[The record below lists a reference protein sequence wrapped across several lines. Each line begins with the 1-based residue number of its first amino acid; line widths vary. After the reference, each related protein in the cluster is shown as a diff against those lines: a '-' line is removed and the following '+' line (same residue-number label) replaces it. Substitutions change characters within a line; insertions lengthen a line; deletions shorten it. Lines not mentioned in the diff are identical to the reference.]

1 MPSSRSIL
9 ITAAVTAA
17 TALGAVAAPPVT
29 ASPAPAASNHR
40 AAGVATHQSPSPDLQ
55 RRLDRLVTDTG
66 FPGAIATVRDRDG
79 RVRTYTAGSGNLED
93 GSPVRGDG
101 HVRIASNT
109 KMFTATVVLQLV
121 GEGTIDLDAPVA
133 RYLPGVVHGHGND
146 GDHITIRQLLQQT
159 SGLPDYDTIVEK
171 QGGYLQAVAHTYVEP
186 RQLLDAA
193 LNERRHFRPGT
204 KWEYSN
210 TNYIILGLVVQR
222 VTGRPIGEEIT
233 RRVIRRAGLTHTY
246 WPGLGEQRLRGRHP
260 HGYWADS
267 PGAPYEDITTM
278 DPSLGWAAGQLV
290 STTADLGRFMA
301 VLLGGDLLRPA
312 QLREM
317 RTTVS
322 APGFEPEP
330 GWRYGLGIG
339 RHRLSCGGYA
349 WGHGGDIQGFET
361 RNLITPDGRW
371 AVVAVTA
378 LPTSVEML
386 ADVDKVV
393 TSAVCG
399 SATPARGGE
408 GGGAVAATAGRGAVH
423 ETRAA
428 AGAAAP
434 AAGLA
439 AGLAT

>member
-1 MPSSRSIL
+1 MSSPRRIL
-9 ITAAVTAA
+9 TRTAITTAAITTAA
-17 TALGAVAAPPVT
+17 ITTAAITTVGIASAATTAGANAAPRVS
-29 ASPAPAASNHR
+29 AAPAAVGSGHR
-40 AAGVATHQSPSPDLQ
+40 AAEAGPDHGRSPDLQ
-55 RRLDRLVTDTG
+55 RRLDRLVSHTG
-66 FPGAIATVRDRDG
+66 FPGAIATVRGRDG
-79 RVRTYTAGSGNLED
+79 RVRTYTAGSGNPED
-93 GSPVRGDG
+93 GTPVPGDG

-121 GEGTIDLDAPVA
+121 GEGALELDAPVA
-133 RYLPGVVHGHGND
+133 RYLPGIVHGHGND

-171 QGGYLQAVAHTYVEP
+171 QGGSLQAVAHTYVEP

-193 LNERRHFRPGT
+193 LHERRHFRPGS

-210 TNYIILGLVVQR
+210 TNYIVLGLVVQR

-246 WPGLGEQRLRGRHP
+246 WPGVGEQRLRGRHP

-301 VLLGGDLLRPA
+301 ALLGGDLLGPA

-317 RTTVS
+317 QTTVS

-339 RHRLSCGGYA
+339 RHRLTCGGYA

-378 LPTSVEML
+378 LPTSVGML
-386 ADVDKVV
+386 SDVNTVV
-393 TSAVCG
+393 DSAVC
-399 SATPARGGE
+399 
-408 GGGAVAATAGRGAVH
+408 AA
-423 ETRAA
+423 
-428 AGAAAP
+428 
-434 AAGLA
+434 
-439 AGLAT
+439 